1 MSDRIKALN
10 AELLKQSADA
20 QELLKKMT
28 EKSEDGKKAYDGW
41 SDDLATYNA
50 MVEDGTKKREFVK
63 SLIEQEK
70 TDEFLTEPT
79 TDATPKAAGQQPQR
93 HKSWGQE
100 FAESQERKSVLEA
113 NPMNQKPEIRVE
125 FERKDLYE
133 GTNPNAVAVS
143 TSQGGVLINPDRDD
157 QIRLQPQRP
166 LTILDVVLTIPT
178 GSNAVEYLVEG
189 DFTNNAAGVAEKA
202 LKPESDASFKQEV
215 ARIKTI
221 AHWIRVT
228 RQMLEDAP
236 RIRAYI
242 DNRLTVKLK
251 QKLEDQVVDG
261 DGAGENLLGLLRTV
275 GLLSRVHGVASNG
288 IGGAGDNKLD
298 TIRHGITDL
307 QSRFFTPDVII
318 FNEFT
323 SDDLETLKDD
333 QGRYLERYDPVTQR
347 LWRLRTVVSPA
358 MKSSVPAD
366 GKISMVMDTRMS
378 VELYDRR
385 VYAIYTGQPNDFMLR
400 NQFAILAEGR
410 WGMGAPYPLGMQKIT
425 GF

>member
-1 MSDRIKALN
+1 MREYEDFCGVRIVTYCVMSNHFHVLVEVPSPPEVTMSD
-10 AELLKQSADA
+10 AEVLRK
-20 QELLKKMT
+20 
-28 EKSEDGKKAYDGW
+28 
-41 SDDLATYNA
+41 
-50 MVEDGTKKREFVK
+50 VE
-63 SLIEQEK
+63 
-70 TDEFLTEPT
+70 
-79 TDATPKAAGQQPQR
+79 
-93 HKSWGQE
+93 
-100 FAESQERKSVLEA
+100 
-113 NPMNQKPEIRVE
+113 
-125 FERKDLYE
+125 
-133 GTNPNAVAVS
+133 
-143 TSQGGVLINPDRDD
+143 
-157 QIRLQPQRP
+157 RL
-166 LTILDVVLTIPT
+166 
-178 GSNAVEYLVEG
+178 S
-189 DFTNNAAGVAEKA
+189 GVAGGG
-202 LKPESDASFKQEV
+202 
-215 ARIKTI
+215 T
-221 AHWIRVT
+221 T

-236 RIRAYI
+236 RIRSYI

-307 QSRFFTPDVII
+307 QSRFFSPDVIL
-318 FNEFT
+318 FNEFV

-366 GKISMVMDTRMS
+366 GQISLVMDTRMS

-410 WGMGAPYPLGMQKIT
+410 WGIGAPYPLGMQKIT
-425 GF
+425 GL